1 MSSEHRVPERHV
13 VDELLDLGLHAP
25 VPEFNLQYKGSY
37 QKLLSGFFPLR
48 GGRYP
53 PFPLSFFGQNDF
65 PLRPPPPYP
74 QFR

>member
-48 GGRYP
+48 GGGVP
-53 PFPLSFFGQNDF
+53 PLSAKLFWAQ
-65 PLRPPPPYP
+65 
-74 QFR
+74 